1 MNKTPE
7 LEGIDHVIAG
17 LDIALRSVFATP
29 KAYRKSPAIENKISE
44 QDLSETE
51 RKKSIELMRI
61 NHVGEVCAQALY
73 QGQALTAR
81 SEDVK
86 NKMQEA
92 AAEEVDHL
100 SWCDERINELGGRT
114 SLLNPLWYTGSLGLG
129 TIAGLI
135 GDKWSLG
142 FLEETENQVEQHLA
156 EHLHYLP
163 ENDQRS
169 RAIVEQMKV
178 DEAKHAQMAHENG
191 AEELPAIVKSAMKG
205 TANLMKV
212 VAAKI

>member
-1 MNKTPE
+1 MNKTPQ

-17 LDIALRSVFATP
+17 LDTALKSIFAKQSP
-29 KAYRKSPAIENKISE
+29 NRKSPATAGKIPE
-44 QDLSETE
+44 QDLSELE
-51 RKKSIELMRI
+51 RKKSIELMRV

-81 SEDVK
+81 SAEVK
-86 NKMQEA
+86 DKMQEA
-92 AAEEVDHL
+92 AAEEIDHL
-100 SWCDERINELGGRT
+100 SWCDERITELGGRT
-114 SLLNPLWYTGSLGLG
+114 SLLNPIWYAGSLGLG

-156 EHLHYLP
+156 EHLDYLP
-163 ENDQRS
+163 ENDHRS
-169 RAIVEQMKV
+169 RAIVEQMKI
-178 DEAKHAQMAHENG
+178 DEAKHAQMAHDNG
-191 AEELPAIVKSAMKG
+191 AEELPTIIKSAMKS

>member
-92 AAEEVDHL
+92 ATEEVDHL

-191 AEELPAIVKSAMKG
+191 ANIFALLLIPTSLI
-205 TANLMKV
+205 NLDV
-212 VAAKI
+212 ISIQIYSR

>member
-7 LEGIDHVIAG
+7 LEGIDHVISR
-17 LDIALRSVFATP
+17 LDIALRSIFSKPSPNRKNPATE
-29 KAYRKSPAIENKISE
+29 KKIPE
-44 QDLSETE
+44 QDLSDQV
-51 RKKSIELMRI
+51 RQKSIELMRI

-81 SEDVK
+81 STVVK

-92 AAEEVDHL
+92 AAEEIDHL
-100 SWCDERINELGGRT
+100 SWCDERITELGGRT
-114 SLLNPLWYTGSLGLG
+114 SLLNPIWYVGSLGLG
-129 TIAGLI
+129 TAAGLI

-156 EHLHYLP
+156 EHLDYLS
-163 ENDQRS
+163 ENDRRS
-169 RAIVEQMKV
+169 RAIVEQMKI
-178 DEAKHAQMAHENG
+178 DEAKHAQMAHNNG
-191 AEELPAIVKSAMKG
+191 AEELPAVIKNTMKV
-205 TANLMKV
+205 TANLMKI